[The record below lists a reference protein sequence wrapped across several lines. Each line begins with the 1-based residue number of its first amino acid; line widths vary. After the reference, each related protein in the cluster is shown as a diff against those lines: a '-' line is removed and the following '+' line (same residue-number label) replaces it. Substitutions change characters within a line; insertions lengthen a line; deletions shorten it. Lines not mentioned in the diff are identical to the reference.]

1 MDDIAAFLRAHPPF
15 DTLDDAAVAALAEV
29 AKPVSHEPGAIVLG
43 RAPSPPAFALVVRS
57 GAVELVADGR
67 VFDLLGEGEMF
78 GYAAMLA
85 ELPVGFTARA
95 AEPTTLLQIPAPALR
110 PVLERPD
117 ALRYV
122 ARTLAEQPA
131 LFTGADRPGAADPAE
146 RPVRELIRAAPL
158 VCAPSTTVQEA
169 ARRMAEAGLSSVV
182 VEIADGIG
190 IVTDRDLR
198 TRVVAAGVDGATPLS
213 EVMTAPARTVAA
225 DRTGTEAM
233 MEMLDRGVRHLPV
246 LDAHGRLLGVV
257 DDIDLFASERRA
269 PFRLRARIGRAQ
281 SAAEVAVA
289 ARELPRMVIA
299 LHDGR
304 VAPAT
309 IGRVIASI
317 HDTATR
323 RLIDLTERELG
334 RPPVPYTWLALGSF
348 GRREPYPGSDADSAL
363 AWDGPD
369 DDDLRDAL
377 LGLAERVIAGLSD
390 AGIRPCPD
398 DVRASNPAFARSVA
412 AWERAAT
419 SWLTEPDR
427 DRGLMLMSVAAESS
441 TVAGPEAA
449 ATRIAAA
456 LRGAPRDHPAVRRMA
471 VAALAGKPPTGFLRQ
486 FVLEHTGERRGLL
499 DIKRAGLLP
508 IINLARW
515 AAVAGGAT
523 ATATPARLDA
533 AEAAGTL
540 EARDVAL
547 LHDALDLFAALRME
561 HQVERLRAGQ
571 APDDLIDPTRLTRLT
586 RSSLREAFRSVAA
599 VQRGVATRLGLSGR

>member
-1 MDDIAAFLRAHPPF
+1 MDDTAAFLRAHPPF
-15 DTLDDAAVAALAEV
+15 DTLDDAALSALAEV
-29 AKPVSHEPGAIVLG
+29 AKPVSHEAGSVVLG
-43 RAPSPPAFALVVRS
+43 RAPSPPAYALVVRDGS
-57 GAVELVADGR
+57 VELVVDGR
-67 VFDLLGEGEMF
+67 VFDLLGAGEMF

-95 AEPTTLLQIPAPALR
+95 AEPTTLLQIPEPALR

-131 LFTGADRPGAADPAE
+131 LFTGPDRAGAADPAE
-146 RPVRELIRAAPL
+146 RPVRELIRAAPV
-158 VCAPSTTVQEA
+158 VCEPSTTVQEA

-182 VEIADGIG
+182 VPADGALG

-198 TRVVAAGVDGATPLS
+198 TRVVAAGAAGSTPLS
-213 EVMTAPARTVAA
+213 EVMSAPARTVAA
-225 DRTGTEAM
+225 DRSGTEAM

-257 DDIDLFASERRA
+257 DDIDLIASERRA
-269 PFRLRARIGRAQ
+269 PFRLRARIARAAT
-281 SAAEVAVA
+281 AAEVAVA
-289 ARELPRMVIA
+289 ARELPATVIA
-299 LHDGR
+299 LHDAR

-309 IGRVIASI
+309 VARTIASI
-317 HDTATR
+317 HDTAAR
-323 RLIDLTERELG
+323 RLIELAERELG
-334 RPPVPYTWLALGSF
+334 RPPVAYSWLALGSF
-348 GRREPYPGSDADSAL
+348 GRREPFPGSDADSAL

-369 DDDLRDAL
+369 DERLRATL
-377 LGLAERVIAGLSD
+377 LALAERVIAGLSD

-398 DVRASNPAFARSVA
+398 DVRASNPLFARSIPS
-412 AWERAAT
+412 WERAVGE
-419 SWLTEPDR
+419 WLAEPDR
-427 DRGLMLMSVAAESS
+427 DRALMLMNVAAESS
-441 TVAGPEAA
+441 TVAGSEAA
-449 ATRIAAA
+449 ATRIAAV
-456 LRGAPRDHPAVRRMA
+456 LHGAPRDHPALRRMA
-471 VAALAGKPPTGFLRQ
+471 VAALASKPPTGFLRQ

-508 IINLARW
+508 VVNLARW
-515 AAVAGGAT
+515 AAVTAGAT

-533 AEAAGTL
+533 AGDAGTL
-540 EARDVAL
+540 EPRDVAL

-561 HQVERLRAGQ
+561 HQVERLRMGQ
-571 APDDLIDPTRLTRLT
+571 APDDLIDATRLTRLT